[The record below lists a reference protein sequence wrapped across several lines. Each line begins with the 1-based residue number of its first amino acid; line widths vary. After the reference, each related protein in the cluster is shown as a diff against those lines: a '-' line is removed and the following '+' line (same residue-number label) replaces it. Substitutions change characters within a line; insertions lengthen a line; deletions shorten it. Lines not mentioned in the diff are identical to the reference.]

1 MTRISEDGIYILICV
16 GITLFVIMVCLI
28 KCFIEDYLIYQTRR
42 RRINRIVPIELLMR
56 MRQERLNREA
66 TERYVIE
73 TEKYNKVMRELK
85 NKIIVINPD
94 DTMSLG
100 ISQNSSSHY

>member
-16 GITLFVIMVCLI
+16 GITMFVILMCLI
-28 KCFIEDYLIYQTRR
+28 KCYIEDYFIYQTRR
-42 RRINRIVPIELLMR
+42 RNRIIPISTLMR
-56 MRQERLNREA
+56 IRQERLNREA

-73 TEKYNKVMRELK
+73 TENYNKVMRELK

-94 DTMSLG
+94 DTMYLG
-100 ISQNSSSHY
+100 ISQNSSSHD

>member
-1 MTRISEDGIYILICV
+1 MTRISQEGIYILICIGV
-16 GITLFVIMVCLI
+16 IMFVIMMCLI
-28 KCFIEDYLIYQTRR
+28 KCFIEDYLIYQRIRR
-42 RRINRIVPIELLMR
+42 RRNRIVPIEVLMR

-73 TEKYNKVMRELK
+73 TENYNKVMRELK

-94 DTMSLG
+94 DTMYLG
-100 ISQNSSSHY
+100 ISQNSSSHD

>member
-16 GITLFVIMVCLI
+16 GITLFVIMICLI
-28 KCFIEDYLIYQTRR
+28 RCFIEDYFTYQTRR
-42 RRINRIVPIELLMR
+42 RNRIIPISTLMR
-56 MRQERLNREA
+56 IRQERLNREA

-73 TEKYNKVMRELK
+73 TEKYNKVMEELK

-94 DTMSLG
+94 DTMCLG
-100 ISQNSSSHY
+100 ISHSSNYD